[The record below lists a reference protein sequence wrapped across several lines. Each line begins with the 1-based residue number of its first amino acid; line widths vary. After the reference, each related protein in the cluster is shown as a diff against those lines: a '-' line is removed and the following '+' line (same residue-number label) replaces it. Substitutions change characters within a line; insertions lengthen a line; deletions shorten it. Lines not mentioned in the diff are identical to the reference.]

1 MAEQQTSTPQ
11 DDVIVNSGDE
21 DAQLNDILRRSPLAQ
36 QAGIVPE
43 PVESLPEAE
52 DNPTTE
58 TEELVEDL
66 APETEV
72 AENED
77 NAEEEATLESKE
89 EESKSGDDKSTE
101 TETYSVSELEDV
113 MVTHKIDG
121 EDVTLP
127 LSEWI
132 ASSATKQ
139 HLSKQGRELG
149 EAKKALEDEKSKKLT
164 ELDQLGSALAASLY
178 QTEAQAQKVY
188 SELTAKI
195 EKATADDDT
204 YELGELTKQR
214 TIAQREYWEARN
226 NRETVLTE
234 VKKHQ
239 EANQQAQFQESVKK
253 FNEEIIKTIP
263 DWSEAVATELRE
275 FALAEGL
282 SEQLLNIVTD
292 PTIIKFVYDYKQLKK
307 GVSKGS
313 VKRKEVRKLKTPVK
327 RAKPEE
333 KIQQDREQMVKARAM
348 KSDASREDQD
358 AFMKQYAIKS
368 LGG

>member
-11 DDVIVNSGDE
+11 DDVIVNGGNE
-21 DAQLNDILRRSPLAQ
+21 DAQLNDILSKSPLAQ
-36 QAGIVPE
+36 AAGIVP
-43 PVESLPEAE
+43 ESLPEAE
-52 DNPTTE
+52 DNPTAE

-77 NAEEEATLESKE
+77 NVEEEETTENE
-89 EESKSGDDKSTE
+89 EEKSEDGDDKSTE
-101 TETYSVSELEDV
+101 VETYAVSELEDV

-127 LSEWI
+127 LSEWV

-149 EAKKALEDEKSKKLT
+149 EARKALDEEKATKLA
-164 ELDQLGSALAASLY
+164 ELDQLGTALATGLY

-188 SELTAKI
+188 TELTAKI
-195 EKATADDDT
+195 EKATAEDDT
-204 YELGELTKQR
+204 YELGELTKKR
-214 TIAQREYWEARN
+214 TVAQREYWEARN

-263 DWSEAVATELRE
+263 GWSETVATELRE

-282 SEQLLNIVTD
+282 SEQLLNVVTD
-292 PTIIKFVYDYKQLKK
+292 PTIIKFVYDYKQLKN

-327 RAKPEE
+327 RSKPEE
-333 KIQQDREQMVKARAM
+333 KVQQDREQMIKARAM
-348 KSDASREDQD
+348 KEDASKEDQD
-358 AFMKQYAIKS
+358 AFMKQYALKS
-368 LGG
+368 LTGG

>member
-1 MAEQQTSTPQ
+1 MAERQTSTPQ

-21 DAQLNDILRRSPLAQ
+21 DAQLNDILSRSPLAQ
-36 QAGIVPE
+36 AAGIVP
-43 PVESLPEAE
+43 ESLPEAE
-52 DNPTTE
+52 KNPTTE
-58 TEELVEDL
+58 AEEIVEDL

-77 NAEEEATLESKE
+77 DVEEEDTE
-89 EESKSGDDKSTE
+89 EKSEKDTEGGDDKSTE
-101 TETYSVSELEDV
+101 TETYALSDLEDV

-121 EDVTLP
+121 EDITLP

-164 ELDQLGSALAASLY
+164 ELDQLGSALAAGLY
-178 QTEAQAQKVY
+178 QTEAQAQQVY
-188 SELTAKI
+188 VELTAKI
-195 EKATADDDT
+195 EKATAEDDT

-214 TIAQREYWEARN
+214 TVAQRNYWEARN
-226 NRETVLTE
+226 NREAVLTE

-239 EANQQAQFQESVKK
+239 ETNQQAQFQENVKY
-253 FNEEIIKTIP
+253 FNEQIINTIP
-263 DWSEAVATELRE
+263 DWSEAVAKELRE
-275 FALAEGL
+275 FALEEGL
-282 SEQLLNIVTD
+282 PERLLNVITD
-292 PTIIKFVYDYKQLKK
+292 PTIVKFVYDYKQLKK

-327 RAKPEE
+327 RAAPEQ
-333 KIQQDREQMVKARAM
+333 KVRQDREQMIKARAM
-348 KSDASREDQD
+348 KENASKEDQD
-358 AFMKQYAIKS
+358 AFMKQYATKS